1 MDTNP
6 DVTVASGRTV
16 EIAKEDLQNGK
27 AKWLDIV

>member
-1 MDTNP
+1 VDTDSN
-6 DVTVASGRTV
+6 VTLDSRWTV